1 MWVEIVAIQSWKT
14 IAIHRNIITAAHHS
28 KCGSEGVD
36 TRYRDH
42 ITDRYSEKRLRKDQ
56 RHPFVLEWLS
66 HICRA
71 SRLPVRTVHKY
82 VCMFTR
88 VSQARCISSSSR
100 EDIAG
105 ISAHR
110 NSPLIRKFRSRTGP
124 QTIVLAPPRRHGN
137 CIWPS
142 FIFQTC
148 RDFGGR
154 RLFKMPV
161 LGLWNWTKPVH
172 WISYTNPGFFDRF
185 WLNCFNSVNKHEVI

>member
-1 MWVEIVAIQSWKT
+1 MEIGSNTDLKT
-14 IAIHRNIITAAHHS
+14 VAIHRNIITAAHQS

-36 TRYRDH
+36 TGYRDH

-66 HICRA
+66 HICGA
-71 SRLPVRTVHKY
+71 SRLPARAVRKY

-88 VSQARCISSSSR
+88 VSPACCISSSSR

-124 QTIVLAPPRRHGN
+124 QTIVPAPPRRHRN

-148 RDFGGR
+148 GDFGGR
-154 RLFKMPV
+154 HLLKCLPWVCETKLNLF
-161 LGLWNWTKPVH
+161 
-172 WISYTNPGFFDRF
+172 PGPHI
-185 WLNCFNSVNKHEVI
+185 LK